1 MLAIGVG
8 LAGCALF
15 GSAPAVNTVGKSSF
29 TNPLKIPRLAPSTVD
44 ADGTRIFDLTA
55 QTGQSRFLPGKS
67 TTTSGYNGSYLG
79 PTLRARLGEKV
90 RVRVHNELAQPTTL
104 HWHGMHL
111 PAIADGGP
119 HQPIAPGAQ
128 ADPAW
133 TIRQPAATL
142 WYHPHPDGKTERQV
156 RDGLAGMFIVD
167 DPSEN
172 ALAIPHEYGVDDVP
186 VILQD
191 VAFDASNQ
199 LTDRDGGFSGS
210 LGDQL
215 LVNGTLSPHFDVTTD
230 VVRLRL
236 VNASVARVY
245 NFDFSGGR
253 GFDQIASDGG
263 LLDRPVPM
271 TALQLSPGERAE
283 ILVSVSA
290 GETVVLRSEQPKL
303 GRTSSWNGTNG
314 SQDRFDV
321 LQLRASGRLVHE
333 GGIPTALEHVE
344 RIDASSAATTRK
356 FTLEGHEING
366 EQMAMNRI
374 DAVVTLGT
382 TEIWDV
388 TNTMETPHNF
398 HVHDLQFQILDIDGS
413 APPPGLAGW
422 KDTVYL
428 PPNSRFRL
436 IMQFTDYADPDH
448 PYMFHCHF
456 LRHEDGGMMGQ
467 FIVVEPGQEL
477 PGKWDTKSGAVGSHD
492 MGGMD
497 MGTGN

>member
-1 MLAIGVG
+1 
-8 LAGCALF
+8 
-15 GSAPAVNTVGKSSF
+15 
-29 TNPLKIPRLAPSTVD
+29 
-44 ADGTRIFDLTA
+44 
-55 QTGQSRFLPGKS
+55 
-67 TTTSGYNGSYLG
+67 
-79 PTLRARLGEKV
+79 
-90 RVRVHNELAQPTTL
+90 
-104 HWHGMHL
+104 
-111 PAIADGGP
+111 
-119 HQPIAPGAQ
+119 
-128 ADPAW
+128 
-133 TIRQPAATL
+133 
-142 WYHPHPDGKTERQV
+142 
-156 RDGLAGMFIVD
+156 
-167 DPSEN
+167 
-172 ALAIPHEYGVDDVP
+172 
-186 VILQD
+186 
-191 VAFDASNQ
+191 
-199 LTDRDGGFSGS
+199 
-210 LGDQL
+210 
-215 LVNGTLSPHFDVTTD
+215 
-230 VVRLRL
+230 
-236 VNASVARVY
+236 
-245 NFDFSGGR
+245 DFSGGR

-290 GETVVLRSEQPKL
+290 VETVVLRSEQPKL
-303 GRTSSWNGTNG
+303 GRTSSRNGTNG
-314 SQDRFDV
+314 SKDRFDV
-321 LQLRASGRLVHE
+321 LQLRASGRLVHK

-477 PGKWDTKSGAVGSHD
+477 PGKWDTESGAVGSHD
-492 MGGMD
+492 MRGMD